1 MNNFENIIHEQA
13 NQIFEDSKE
22 IINNIHNELIKL
34 GFIKINNK
42 GKEKL
47 TRDGRYLKK
56 MWKDKRYCKRV
67 SCL

>member
-1 MNNFENIIHEQA
+1 MSDFENIINEQA
-13 NQIFEDSKE
+13 NQIFEDSKDL
-22 IINNIHNELIKL
+22 INNIHNELIKL

-56 MWKDKRYCKRV
+56 LWKDKRYLKRV
-67 SCL
+67 SQL